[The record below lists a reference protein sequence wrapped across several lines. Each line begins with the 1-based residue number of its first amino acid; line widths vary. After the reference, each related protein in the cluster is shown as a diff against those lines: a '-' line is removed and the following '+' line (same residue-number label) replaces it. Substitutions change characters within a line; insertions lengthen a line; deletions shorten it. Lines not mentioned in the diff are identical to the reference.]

1 MYAQLV
7 ETGLKQ
13 VRTAADMSPEE
24 RAFQARID
32 DGIKIEAKDWMPRL
46 TARP

>member
-13 VRTAADMSPEE
+13 VQSAADMSAEE
-24 RAFQARID
+24 LAFLARID
-32 DGIKIEAKDWMPRL
+32 AGI
-46 TARP
+46 